1 MPIQFIHAGLRFFA
15 GSLVAALLVIALAP
29 LPAIRLLGAIALAC
43 ATGGVLLHLYAMQT
57 DDHQAFS
64 ALGHRLE
71 SMLAPAQN
79 A

>member
-43 ATGGVLLHLYAMQT
+43 AVGGLLVHLYAMRAH
-57 DDHQAFS
+57 DPQAFS
-64 ALGHRLE
+64 ALDHRLQ
-71 SMLAPAQN
+71 SMLPLAQS